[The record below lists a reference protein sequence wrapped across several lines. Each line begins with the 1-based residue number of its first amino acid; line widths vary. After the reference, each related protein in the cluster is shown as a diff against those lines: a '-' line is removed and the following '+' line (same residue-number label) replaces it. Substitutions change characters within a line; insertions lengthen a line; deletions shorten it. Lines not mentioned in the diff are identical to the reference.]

1 MLGTLYPTCYCTL
14 RLFFCDYKQG
24 HVGLDL
30 LRPWPKAIYIY
41 KKIIIQVRTLHIL
54 FPNHNV
60 NNVDTIHCIKKKCW
74 HYSNWSLSRT
84 SQEAGALRI
93 RQIKTNPTH
102 KSHQNPPPP
111 SPTPFLL
118 INEVYISAMAN
129 AESGTTIL
137 CDDKRGKNI
146 FRTWV
151 GFSSH
156 PQPDQPCDIAPLHL
170 FLCSEL
176 PDPHVH

>member
-1 MLGTLYPTCYCTL
+1 MLTLFT
-14 RLFFCDYKQG
+14 
-24 HVGLDL
+24 VS
-30 LRPWPKAIYIY
+30 
-41 KKIIIQVRTLHIL
+41 KKS
-54 FPNHNV
+54 
-60 NNVDTIHCIKKKCW
+60 VDTIQIGLC
-74 HYSNWSLSRT
+74 LGQ

-102 KSHQNPPPP
+102 KSHQNPPPPP

-146 FRTWV
+146 FRT
-151 GFSSH
+151 
-156 PQPDQPCDIAPLHL
+156 
-170 FLCSEL
+170 
-176 PDPHVH
+176 